1 MRKQPPVRLGL
12 GEVTAESLGSSAES
26 TGAVYAFIQSH
37 LSLCSRNC
45 LPIAMT
51 SLYESLTLKL
61 ANVVEL
67 ATQDQ
72 GSNLTPQAK
81 QALVRSVS
89 IKNS

>member
-1 MRKQPPVRLGL
+1 
-12 GEVTAESLGSSAES
+12 
-26 TGAVYAFIQSH
+26 
-37 LSLCSRNC
+37 
-45 LPIAMT
+45 MT

-61 ANVVEL
+61 VNVVEL

-89 IKNS
+89 IKTRSVCYMD